1 MAYIILIIGFIILVK
16 CADIFVDGS
25 SKLAKTLGISTL
37 IIGLTIVAFGT
48 SAPEATVSI
57 ISSIEGKNGIAVGNI
72 IGSNICN
79 ILLVLGI
86 SSLFKP
92 LKANKEILSKD
103 FPFLLLTYLLFLIF
117 IVIDYFITPNSINLS
132 SKEGLLFIV
141 VLVLYFYSLIKSHKE
156 SNIQKEKI
164 PFKISYLFNIFFGLF
179 GTILGGNAVV
189 DAATYIASSF
199 GVSEHLIG
207 LTIIA
212 VGTSLPELVTSVV
225 ATIKGENDLAIGNVI
240 GSNIINIL
248 FILGASSII
257 RPLLVDFNILIDLI
271 IMSIVGTIVYLF
283 CKKEYLDRYKGFI
296 MIFMYFLYIMYIII
310 R

>member
-25 SKLAKTLGISTL
+25 SKLAKSLGISTL

-79 ILLVLGI
+79 ILLVLGV

-92 LKANKEILSKD
+92 LTADKQIISKD
-103 FPFLLLTYLLFLIF
+103 FPFLLLTYILFLIF
-117 IVIDYFITPNSINLS
+117 VFVDYFVSPNFISLS
-132 SKEGLLFIV
+132 RKEGLLF
-141 VLVLYFYSLIKSHKE
+141 LVLLSLYLYNLIKSHKE
-156 SNIQKEKI
+156 SNIHEEKL
-164 PFKISYLFNIFFGLF
+164 PFKYSYIFKIIFGLF

-189 DAATYIASSF
+189 DSATIIASSF

-207 LTIIA
+207 LTIVA

-240 GSNIINIL
+240 GSNIFNIL
-248 FILGASSII
+248 FILGVSSAIN
-257 RPLLVDFNILIDLI
+257 PLVINFHILIDLI
-271 IMSIVGTIVYLF
+271 VMTIVGLIVYKL
-283 CKKEYLDRYKGFI
+283 CKNKDLGRFQGI
-296 MIFMYFLYIMYIII
+296 VMIFLYLQYIIYI
-310 R
+310 IMR

>member
-1 MAYIILIIGFIILVK
+1 MAYIILVIGFIILVK

-25 SKLAKTLGISTL
+25 SKLAKTLGISPL

-57 ISSIEGKNGIAVGNI
+57 ISSIEGRNGIAVGNI

-103 FPFLLLTYLLFLIF
+103 FPFLLLTYFLFLIF
-117 IVIDYFITPNSINLS
+117 IIIDFFITPNNINLS

-141 VLVLYFYSLIKSHKE
+141 ILFLYFYNLIKSHKE
-156 SNIQKEKI
+156 NNSIKEKI
-164 PFKISYLFNIFFGLF
+164 PFKISYLFNILFGLF

-207 LTIIA
+207 LTIVA

-248 FILGASSII
+248 FILGVSSII

-271 IMSIVGTIVYLF
+271 IMSIAGLIVYLF
-283 CKKEYLDRYKGFI
+283 CKKNDLNRNKGFL
-296 MIFMYFLYIMYIII
+296 MILLYSFYIIYI
-310 R
+310 IMR